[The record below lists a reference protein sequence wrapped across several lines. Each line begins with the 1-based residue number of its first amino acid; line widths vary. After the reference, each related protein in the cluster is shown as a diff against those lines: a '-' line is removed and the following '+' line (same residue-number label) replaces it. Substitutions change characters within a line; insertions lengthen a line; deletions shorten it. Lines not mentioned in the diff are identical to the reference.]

1 MLGNGGFQEVTCGF
15 MGYYQGYP
23 EGDRGGVGWGFLLG
37 VGLNLLQGALLWL
50 IVATE
55 SGDASLAAMIF
66 GLGGWGIIQ
75 LVYVVPIYFYLRSRN
90 KSGTAKGLVI
100 AASIVLLIN
109 VGCWAT
115 IGMGR

>member
-1 MLGNGGFQEVTCGF
+1 MS
-15 MGYYQGYP
+15 YYQGYP
-23 EGDRGGVGWGFLLG
+23 EDRGSVGVGFLLG

-55 SGDASLAAMIF
+55 PSDPSLAAI
-66 GLGGWGIIQ
+66 GLGGWGIFQ
-75 LVYVVPIYFYLRSRN
+75 LVYVVPVYFYFRSRN
-90 KSGTAKGLVI
+90 RASTAKGLLI